1 MATKTVRAP
10 MPRSRRA
17 KQFMPFDALRG
28 LKEAIAAKER
38 VIEPRRYPSDD
49 AIAEINASLLDLHKG
64 QIITVVYYGIYEQA
78 YLQLTGPV
86 SKIDSYWS
94 NLQIGNT
101 VISFS
106 EIDQLITELPI
117 YFAHSA
123 ENSTAASSLRRCC
136 L

>member
-38 VIEPRRYPSDD
+38 VIEPRRYPSED
-49 AIAEINASLLDLHKG
+49 AIAEINSLLLELQKG
-64 QIITVVYYGIYEQA
+64 QIITIVYYGGYEQR

-86 SKIDSYWS
+86 TKVDSYCHS
-94 NLQIGNT
+94 IQIENIT
-101 VISFS
+101 IDFS
-106 EIDQLITELPI
+106 EIFQLYP
-117 YFAHSA
+117 
-123 ENSTAASSLRRCC
+123 CQ
-136 L
+136 

>member
-38 VIEPRRYPSDD
+38 VTEPRRYLSDD
-49 AIAEINASLLDLHKG
+49 TIAEINDTLLRLQKG
-64 QIITVVYYGIYEQA
+64 QLITVVYYGVYEQA

-86 SKIDSYWS
+86 VKVDPYWHSIQIESVSID
-94 NLQIGNT
+94 
-101 VISFS
+101 FS
-106 EIDQLITELPI
+106 EIYELIP
-117 YFAHSA
+117 
-123 ENSTAASSLRRCC
+123 C
-136 L
+136 

>member
-38 VIEPRRYPSDD
+38 VIEPRRYPSED
-49 AIAEINASLLDLHKG
+49 AIAEINEKLLGLQKG
-64 QIITVVYYGIYEQA
+64 QIVTVVYYGIYEQI

-86 SKIDSYWS
+86 TKVDPYWHH
-94 NLQIGNT
+94 LQVGNT
-101 VISFS
+101 TIEFP
-106 EIDQLITELPI
+106 EIDQLLTDI
-117 YFAHSA
+117 SA
-123 ENSTAASSLRRCC
+123 TVCVKE
-136 L
+136 

>member
-38 VIEPRRYPSDD
+38 VIEPRRYPSED
-49 AIAEINASLLDLHKG
+49 AIAEINATLLGLHKG
-64 QIITVVYYGIYEQA
+64 QIITVVYYGVYEQV

-86 SKIDSYWS
+86 TKVDSYWQ
-94 NLQIGNT
+94 NLQVGNT
-101 VISFS
+101 TIEFP
-106 EIDQLITELPI
+106 EIDQLFTDIPV
-117 YFAHSA
+117 SA
-123 ENSTAASSLRRCC
+123 YTHA
-136 L
+136 

>member
-38 VIEPRRYPSDD
+38 VIEPRRYPSED
-49 AIAEINASLLDLHKG
+49 AIAEINSLLLELQKG
-64 QIITVVYYGIYEQA
+64 QIITIVYYGGYEQR

-86 SKIDSYWS
+86 TKVDSYWHS
-94 NLQIGNT
+94 IQIENIT
-101 VISFS
+101 IDFS
-106 EIDQLITELPI
+106 EIFQLYP
-117 YFAHSA
+117 
-123 ENSTAASSLRRCC
+123 CQ
-136 L
+136 

>member
-38 VIEPRRYPSDD
+38 VIEPRRYPSED
-49 AIAEINASLLDLHKG
+49 AIAEINTLLLELQKG
-64 QIITVVYYGIYEQA
+64 QIITIVYYGGYEQR

-86 SKIDSYWS
+86 TKVDSYWHS
-94 NLQIGNT
+94 IQIENIT
-101 VISFS
+101 IDFS
-106 EIDQLITELPI
+106 EIFQLYP
-117 YFAHSA
+117 
-123 ENSTAASSLRRCC
+123 CQ
-136 L
+136 